1 MSRRPKPA
9 NSLSPRETSFPS
21 SQKAESA
28 ERKTSPK
35 RNRPRIRRSE
45 KPFHQTRTLDCF
57 SIYVSVHSIPEGLR
71 HTFRIPGK
79 RSSSRTGGKQPPV
92 SPHRRFVENKTGNVM
107 SDFLGEPDKACA
119 AFVCRFWTLGG
130 LGKKCRTTPQ
140 RAEASTSPR
149 GSACIR
155 SAASSAAS
163 ASMIAARAC
172 SKTCC
177 PTWVRASL
185 RVLRSSNRTLSRS
198 SNRATRRLI
207 RDFGTFNAR

>member
-1 MSRRPKPA
+1 MKLPSRLGRGPRAQNERLAQNEIDHEFVGRKGPFTRREQWIA
-9 NSLSPRETSFPS
+9 FPSKSPFTESPRASSTPS
-21 SQKAESA
+21 EFRA
-28 ERKTSPK
+28 
-35 RNRPRIRRSE
+35 
-45 KPFHQTRTLDCF
+45 TL
-57 SIYVSVHSIPEGLR
+57 
-71 HTFRIPGK
+71 
-79 RSSSRTGGKQPPV
+79 SSRTGGKQPPV
-92 SPHRRFVENKTGNVM
+92 SPRRRFVENTTGSGM
-107 SDFLGEPDKACA
+107 SFEGAFDGVCA
-119 AFVCRFWTLGG
+119 VRDVSCSIGF
-130 LGKKCRTTPQ
+130 RTDGCAE
-140 RAEASTSPR
+140 RHLRDAEASTSPR

-198 SNRATRRLI
+198 SNSATRRLI